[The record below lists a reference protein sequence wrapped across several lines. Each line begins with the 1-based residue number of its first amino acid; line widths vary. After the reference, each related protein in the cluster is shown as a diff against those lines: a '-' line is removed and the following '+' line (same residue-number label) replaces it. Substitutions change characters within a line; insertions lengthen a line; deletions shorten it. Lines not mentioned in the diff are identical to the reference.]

1 MAPSVIAE
9 RAAAASGNLSVR
21 GLALARGGRR
31 LFGEMSWE
39 LPRGK
44 FLAVT
49 GPSGVGKSSLLA
61 CIRGTLEPMEGEV
74 TLAAADPKAIG
85 IIFQHL
91 RLSNNLTVLTNVL
104 CGRLGRYPWWRS
116 LVGFGEADRVA
127 AFAVIGRL
135 GIGGLCHKPVR
146 NISGGEQQRTAVAR
160 VLFQEPDVILADE
173 PTSDLDH
180 ALARSV
186 LSEFRQLCR
195 TKNATVICVM
205 HDDRMVA
212 EFADLELRLD
222 ADKPNGWEMREVTGS

>member
-1 MAPSVIAE
+1 MASSEIAE
-9 RAAAASGNLSVR
+9 RTAAASGNLSVR
-21 GLALARGGRR
+21 GLALARGHSS
-31 LFGEMSWE
+31 LFEQMSWN

-61 CIRGTLEPMEGEV
+61 CIRGTLSPSAGS
-74 TLAAADPKAIG
+74 TSLGTDDPTKIG
-85 IIFQHL
+85 IVFQHL

-104 CGRLGRYPWWRS
+104 CGRLGRYSNFRS
-116 LVGFGEADRVA
+116 IFGFPA
-127 AFAVIGRL
+127 AERETAFETIGRL

-160 VLFQEPDVILADE
+160 VLFQEPDLILADE
-173 PTSDLDH
+173 PTSDLDT
-180 ALARSV
+180 ALARDV
-186 LSEFRQLCR
+186 LTEFRQLCR
-195 TKNATVICVM
+195 TRNATVICVM

-222 ADKPNGWEMREVTGS
+222 ADRPNGWEMHEVIRR

>member
-1 MAPSVIAE
+1 MASSDIAE
-9 RAAAASGNLSVR
+9 RTAPAAGNVSVR

-61 CIRGTLEPMEGEV
+61 CIRGTLEPVEGHV
-74 TLAAADPKAIG
+74 TLATADPKAVG

-116 LVGFGEADRVA
+116 LIGFAAADRVA
-127 AFAVIGRL
+127 AFDVIDRL
-135 GIGGLCHKPVR
+135 GIGGLCHRPVR
-146 NISGGEQQRTAVAR
+146 KISGGEQQRTAVAR

-173 PTSDLDH
+173 PTSDLDT

-186 LSEFRQLCR
+186 LAEFRQLCR
-195 TKNATVICVM
+195 EMNATVICVM
-205 HDDRMVA
+205 HDERMVA
-212 EFADLELRLD
+212 EFADMELRLD
-222 ADKPNGWEMREVTGS
+222 ADKPDGWEILEVSRS